1 MQQLPPKTKTI
12 HDEWGTTTREAYE
25 QRPPVQPRIKKPQ
38 RQGSGFIKTIGAL
51 MIVGGIFW
59 GTYLLTTGAQPTSL
73 WQIQALFRSVD
84 WGLWFP
90 FWENIFGTEVILN
103 WVIG

>member
-73 WQIQALFRSVD
+73 WQVQGPVPLC
-84 WGLWFP
+84 GL
-90 FWENIFGTEVILN
+90 GD